1 MRACAN
7 LAARVVS
14 TLQAEGEK
22 PQISTTALIMLNR
35 NCNEKPQTSAKETSM
50 AVRERRKVLSLRK
63 THLGNVRFPVAHRLA
78 VPRGERFSVS
88 SFPKKICSSRSI
100 INPATFRI
108 LSSPLLPFVK
118 LCLSYPKKKRTKAQK
133 KPPQG
138 LLECFSMFCC
148 RSRLPFQRLQEQQ
161 QQKKKKKKKIF
172 KTSTRSRDE
181 KKRIDSF
188 PYLPA
193 LVTII
198 SASSTASFCHWS
210 RSFSLTWISG
220 GEWRACPVIGTSSSP
235 TYVMLRF
242 A

>member
-7 LAARVVS
+7 PAARVVS

-118 LCLSYPKKKRTKAQK
+118 LCLSYPKKKERKPRKNHRRDCWNASRCSAADQDYPFNDCKSNNNNNNNNK
-133 KPPQG
+133 KKTLKFSRPRRG
-138 LLECFSMFCC
+138 LET
-148 RSRLPFQRLQEQQ
+148 
-161 QQKKKKKKKIF
+161 KKKKN
-172 KTSTRSRDE
+172 E
-181 KKRIDSF
+181 
-188 PYLPA
+188 
-193 LVTII
+193 
-198 SASSTASFCHWS
+198 
-210 RSFSLTWISG
+210 
-220 GEWRACPVIGTSSSP
+220 
-235 TYVMLRF
+235 
-242 A
+242 